1 MTGGEKV
8 VGGLWGSTL
17 PRAVPTILHTTT
29 RDRFP
34 WTPALP
40 SPLHWA
46 CQSLGDSHSN
56 QSPVPQHHTLHPHLT
71 PCCLTAALLL
81 RACHSHEAGSLTHDR
96 ASPPCRGWESLYSLA
111 RLPPS
116 LSHFLWLTSSHSAHG
131 FFFFNHFGQN
141 K

>member
-1 MTGGEKV
+1 MTGGEKL
-8 VGGLWGSTL
+8 GGDCGGALCPGLFQLYFIQLSKTASHGHL
-17 PRAVPTILHTTT
+17 P
-29 RDRFP
+29 F
-34 WTPALP
+34 
-40 SPLHWA
+40 PLHSTGSA
-46 CQSLGDSHSN
+46 KSLGDSHSN
-56 QSPVPQHHTLHPHLT
+56 QSPVPQHPMLHPHLT

-111 RLPPS
+111 HLPPS

-131 FFFFNHFGQN
+131 FFSFNHFGQN